1 MAFLPKIQLWCIT
14 VALAFGATFSWA
26 QDEAVVRG
34 QIMARDHVVL
44 SSQLNAIVSAL
55 RVREGDSFAAGAPL
69 IDLDCRGYAAQL
81 AQTRAAERLAQAVLR
96 NTESLAKM
104 ESASVQ
110 EVEKARCEVDISAQ
124 ARTLAQLDVGHCGVR
139 APFAGAVV
147 SLAVGQGEFVNA
159 GKPLLEIV
167 GTEYL
172 EVHFLLP
179 SSAVG
184 HVQEG
189 QGFRMAVDETGL
201 SVQGTVRRVAPVADP
216 LNRSIKIFGQLTSPP
231 REVRPGMSGT
241 VTLLDMEEE
250 VEKKAVH
257 QEEDAQ

>member
-1 MAFLPKIQLWCIT
+1 MSFMPTIKSLCLS
-14 VALAFGATFSWA
+14 VAVLLSLATLAWA
-26 QDEAVVRG
+26 EDTNVIRG

-81 AQTRAAERLAQAVLR
+81 AQARAAERLAKVVLQ

-124 ARTLAQLDVGHCGVR
+124 ARILAQLDVGHCGVR

-147 SLAVGQGEFVNA
+147 SLAVGQGEFVSA

-167 GTEYL
+167 GTEHL

-179 SSAVG
+179 SSAVL

-189 QGFRMAVDETGL
+189 QEFSMAVDETGL
-201 SVQGTVRRVAPVADP
+201 FVNGTVRRVAPVADP
-216 LNRSIKIFGQLTSPP
+216 LNRSIKIFGELLSPP
-231 REVRPGMSGT
+231 DTVRPGMSGT
-241 VTLLDMEEE
+241 VTVSSEF
-250 VEKKAVH
+250 
-257 QEEDAQ
+257 